1 MKRGHSRKGN
11 KLQDLASRPLQ
22 SNINVTPFVDVCLV
36 LLIIFMVVT
45 PMIQEGIPVN
55 LPKTET
61 PEKTETEDQLIVSI
75 KSGDLVFIG
84 PTARP
89 MEQVESTLEEFY
101 EDSPNVQ
108 LAIKGDST
116 LKYGDVMAVLR
127 AGREVGY
134 ENVGLVTEPRDRA
147 QVGSAAH

>member
-1 MKRGHSRKGN
+1 MKLGHSRSN
-11 KLQDLASRPLQ
+11 KLTDLASRPLQ

-55 LPKTET
+55 LPKTEK
-61 PEKTETEDQLIVSI
+61 PEKTETEDQLIVSV
-75 KSGDLVFIG
+75 KADGLVFIG
-84 PTARP
+84 PTARTVD
-89 MEQVESTLEEFY
+89 QVEDTLEEFY

-108 LAIKGDST
+108 LAVKGDST
-116 LKYGDVMAVLR
+116 LKYGDVMTVLR

-134 ENVGLVTEPRDRA
+134 ENVGLITEPIDRSTA
-147 QVGSAAH
+147 MEDLQ

>member
-1 MKRGHSRKGN
+1 MKHGHSRSN
-11 KLQDLASRPLQ
+11 KLTELASRPLQ
-22 SNINVTPFVDVCLV
+22 SDINVTPFVDVCLV

-55 LPKTET
+55 LPTTEQ

-75 KSGDLVFIG
+75 KSDGLVFIG
-84 PTARP
+84 PTART
-89 MEQVESTLEEFY
+89 MDQVESTLEEFY

-108 LAIKGDST
+108 LAVKGDST
-116 LKYGDVMAVLR
+116 LKYGDVMNVLR

-134 ENVGLVTEPRDRA
+134 ENVGLVTEPRDK
-147 QVGSAAH
+147 AAAMANLH

>member
-1 MKRGHSRKGN
+1 MKRGHSRSPN
-11 KLQDLASRPLQ
+11 KLVELASRPLQ
-22 SNINVTPFVDVCLV
+22 SDINVTPFVDVCLV

-45 PMIQEGIPVN
+45 PMIQAGIPVN
-55 LPKTET
+55 LPKTES

-84 PTARP
+84 PTARS
-89 MEQVESTLEEFY
+89 MDQVESTLEEFY
-101 EDSPNVQ
+101 EKTPNVQ
-108 LAIKGDST
+108 LAVKGDST
-116 LKYGDVMAVLR
+116 LKYGVVMDVLR

-147 QVGSAAH
+147 AVSENPQ